1 MAHVT
6 VQVAVSSVSGNESAY
21 AGKVFKGW
29 ETYSITVKG
38 ESITK
43 KRLWT
48 FWLENPQPNIAK
60 GDIVEFSGELGSKA
74 SQLDRDGNAYLVVE
88 HSVNAARAQ
97 VIRKIDPATSIQD
110 APAFTGESPF

>member
-6 VQVAVSSVSGNESAY
+6 VQVAVSSASGNESSY

-48 FWLENPQPNIAK
+48 FWLENAATNISK
-60 GDIVEFSGELGSKA
+60 GDVVEFSGELGSKA
-74 SQLDRDGNAYLVVE
+74 SQLDKDGKTYTVVE
-88 HSVNAARAQ
+88 HSINNARAQ
-97 VIRKIDPATSIQD
+97 VIRKVDPATSIQD
-110 APAFTGESPF
+110 APVFTGESPF